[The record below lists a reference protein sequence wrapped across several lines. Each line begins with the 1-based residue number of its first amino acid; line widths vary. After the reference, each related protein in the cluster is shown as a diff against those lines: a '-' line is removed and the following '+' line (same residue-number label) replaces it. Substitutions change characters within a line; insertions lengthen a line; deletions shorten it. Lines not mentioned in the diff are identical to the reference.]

1 MSTKFTKPAIQTS
14 PPAPLSL
21 LFQQSN
27 RWFSLSVLNM
37 LEKKG
42 YMGLSEAQLNLLANL
57 QCGSTYASAV
67 AVQMGISRQAI
78 YRTTKELQKAGLLVL
93 EEDAERRNQKI
104 ITMTAQGMALATDAR
119 VILEQVE
126 TELATRIGQDNA
138 LILRQALEA
147 SWGEVLD

>member
-1 MSTKFTKPAIQTS
+1 
-14 PPAPLSL
+14 
-21 LFQQSN
+21 
-27 RWFSLSVLNM
+27 M

-104 ITMTAQGMALATDAR
+104 ITMTARGMALATDAQA
-119 VILEQVE
+119 ILEQVE
-126 TELATRIGQDNA
+126 TELAARIGQDNA

-147 SWGEVLD
+147 SWGDVLD